1 MITSGPGVG
10 QQIQSAQQQALYDIM
25 NGDLVSSA
33 AGVPSTGGTDGQSPP
48 ASLTPE
54 ALMVYCQTRL
64 QGIDSQI
71 QAAMAKQQ
79 NISIEQSSIGDILG
93 ELSNDSALAG
103 NGLMNSPAACQD
115 LEQKLEN
122 LITQIQHTDPGCS
135 QLGQL
140 EQLHD
145 AVMATGSGPYTDSLG
160 QQHGYYYQGDPKAS
174 PPIGHTPPPNVDHS
188 QDNEL
193 TAAEITG
200 FTNTLT
206 TINSSLSS
214 GAEIGMIQIQSNM
227 SDRTTAIQLTTSI
240 LQAYDDGLSKIV
252 DKIGQ

>member
-25 NGDLVSSA
+25 NGDAVSSA
-33 AGVPSTGGTDGQSPP
+33 AGVPSTGGADGQSPP

-71 QAAMAKQQ
+71 QAAMTNQQ
-79 NISIEQSSIGDILG
+79 NISSEQSSIGGILQD
-93 ELSNDSALAG
+93 LANDTALAG
-103 NGLMNSPAACQD
+103 TGLMTSPSACQD

-122 LITQIQHTDPGCS
+122 LITQIQNTDPGCS

-145 AVMATGSGPYTDSLG
+145 AVMATGSGPSA
-160 QQHGYYYQGDPKAS
+160 QHGYYYLGDPMAS
-174 PPIGHTPPPNVDHS
+174 PPIGQTPPPNVNDS

-193 TAAEITG
+193 SGGEITG

-206 TINSSLSS
+206 TINSNLSS

>member
-25 NGDLVSSA
+25 NGDAVSSA

-71 QAAMAKQQ
+71 QTAMTNQQ
-79 NISIEQSSIGDILG
+79 NISNEQSSIGSILG
-93 ELSNDSALAG
+93 DLSNDSALAG
-103 NGLMNSPAACQD
+103 TGIMNSPSACQD

-122 LITQIQHTDPGCS
+122 LITQIQTTDPGCS

-145 AVMATGSGPYTDSLG
+145 AIMATGTGPYSDSLG
-160 QQHGYYYQGDPKAS
+160 QHCYYYQGQPVGS
-174 PPIGHTPPPNVDHS
+174 PTGPTPPPGVEDSH
-188 QDNEL
+188 DNEL

-200 FTNTLT
+200 FTNTLN

-240 LQAYDDGLSKIV
+240 LPAYDDGLSKIV

>member
-25 NGDLVSSA
+25 NGDAVSSA
-33 AGVPSTGGTDGQSPP
+33 VGVPSTGGADGQSPP

-71 QAAMAKQQ
+71 QATMTKQL
-79 NISIEQSSIGDILG
+79 NISNEQSAIGDILG
-93 ELSNDSALAG
+93 DLSNDSALAG
-103 NGLMNSPAACQD
+103 SGLMNSPQACQE
-115 LEQKLEN
+115 LEQKLED
-122 LITQIQHTDPGCS
+122 LITQIQNTDPGCT

-145 AVMATGSGPYTDSLG
+145 AVMATGTGPYPPDTLA
-160 QQHGYYYQGDPKAS
+160 HGYYYQGDPAAL
-174 PPIGHTPPPNVDHS
+174 PTGHTPPPNVNAS

-193 TAAEITG
+193 SAGEITG

>member
-25 NGDLVSSA
+25 NGDAVSST
-33 AGVPSTGGTDGQSPP
+33 AGVPATGGTDGQSPP

-71 QAAMAKQQ
+71 QAAMTKQQ
-79 NISIEQSSIGDILG
+79 NISNEQNSIGGILQD
-93 ELSNDSALAG
+93 LSNDSALAG
-103 NGLMNSPAACQD
+103 SGLMNSPQACQQ
-115 LEQKLEN
+115 LEQKLED
-122 LITQIQHTDPGCS
+122 LITQIQKTDPGCS

-145 AVMATGSGPYTDSLG
+145 TVMATGTGPYADSLG
-160 QQHGYYYQGDPKAS
+160 QHGYYYQGDPTAK
-174 PPIGHTPPPNVDHS
+174 PIGQTPPPDVDHS
-188 QDNEL
+188 TDNEL
-193 TAAEITG
+193 SAGEITG
-200 FTNTLT
+200 FTNTLN
-206 TINSSLSS
+206 TINNSLSS

>member
-1 MITSGPGVG
+1 MNTSGPGVG

-25 NGDLVSSA
+25 NGDAVSST

-71 QAAMAKQQ
+71 QASMTKQQ
-79 NISIEQSSIGDILG
+79 NISNEQSAIGDILG
-93 ELSNDSALAG
+93 DLANDSALAG
-103 NGLMNSPAACQD
+103 TGLMNSPAACQD

-122 LITQIQHTDPGCS
+122 LITQIQNTDPGCS

-145 AVMATGSGPYTDSLG
+145 AIMATGSGSTA
-160 QQHGYYYQGDPKAS
+160 QHGYYYGGDPMK
-174 PPIGHTPPPNVDHS
+174 PPIGQTPPPTVES
-188 QDNEL
+188 SPDNEMS
-193 TAAEITG
+193 AAEITG
-200 FTNTLT
+200 FTNTLN